1 MEGEVLVFANLFLA
15 VLMCH
20 RFMFDACH
28 FLFLFST
35 ILSDLTQS
43 TLKSVGFG
51 AGLSWAQCVETLR
64 ILIKHEIFSQAGE
77 AVPNFDLP
85 QHYFH

>member
-1 MEGEVLVFANLFLA
+1 MEGEALVFANLFLA

-20 RFMFDACH
+20 RFTFDACH

-35 ILSDLTQS
+35 IVSDLTQS

-51 AGLSWAQCVETLR
+51 AGL
-64 ILIKHEIFSQAGE
+64 
-77 AVPNFDLP
+77 
-85 QHYFH
+85 